1 MANTNEIWDQGR
13 RLFTGYLTLDT
24 IENWM
29 QDKPTTR
36 AYFDTLRARLQ
47 ESDDEDLLAEARGAA
62 YELARAIKNE
72 LGRDMSF
79 VYIED
84 AARIYTGLE

>member
-1 MANTNEIWDQGR
+1 MANDEIWEQGR
-13 RLFTGYLTLDT
+13 RLFTGYLALDA

-36 AYFDTLRARLQ
+36 AYFDTLRARLE

-62 YELARAIKNE
+62 YELARVIKE
-72 LGRDMSF
+72 QLGRERTF
-79 VYIED
+79 AYIEQ